1 MVQEQ
6 NKKYIKIQTNE
17 KVIWT
22 KRSNSKPIETQEY
35 TKMTQ
40 KEPKT
45 GKIENLYGLKYWTHP
60 VERIKRKNKTDETL
74 MAESDGSVRNGT
86 QGGTWAWSIIEYDK
100 QVNLNPMGII
110 GRGREKTPQL
120 DTQMTHSYRMEA
132 LGLLSLMT
140 YARYDLQWKGEID
153 LHMDNKGVI
162 QTYTKCGHWTQPQ
175 WVKQSD
181 KDVWEA
187 IAREKREYWNN

>member
-1 MVQEQ
+1 
-6 NKKYIKIQTNE
+6 
-17 KVIWT
+17 
-22 KRSNSKPIETQEY
+22 
-35 TKMTQ
+35 
-40 KEPKT
+40 
-45 GKIENLYGLKYWTHP
+45 
-60 VERIKRKNKTDETL
+60 
-74 MAESDGSVRNGT
+74 
-86 QGGTWAWSIIEYDK
+86 
-100 QVNLNPMGII
+100 
-110 GRGREKTPQL
+110 
-120 DTQMTHSYRMEA
+120 MEA

-175 WVKQSD
+175 WVKQTD